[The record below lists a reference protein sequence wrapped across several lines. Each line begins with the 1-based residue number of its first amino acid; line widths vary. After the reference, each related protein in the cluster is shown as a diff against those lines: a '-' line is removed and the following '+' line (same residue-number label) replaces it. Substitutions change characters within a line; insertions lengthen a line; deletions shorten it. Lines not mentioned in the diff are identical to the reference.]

1 MRSVIS
7 HISYLA
13 FLLLYAYS
21 LTACEPKTAG
31 VEKLSLN
38 GCISNALFDSVE
50 LNYLSFTSTIPV
62 LKTGIDQDGYFDL
75 NVRLD
80 KPGIYSLKFSDLN
93 YWIFLLEN
101 NEISIQLDGNN
112 ASYASASIS
121 TSKGKDFADALFF
134 IEQTKS
140 FQDSINALIGLEDLM
155 TDHSLSQLDFVDS
168 LVVVRLQDRI
178 EKEENPFIIAYL
190 LKWIDTG
197 LAYEFMGSQIERL
210 KLLAPDLD
218 YTHELVRKYELLTL
232 AVEQEKA
239 FKQEAYQIDSSIYLV
254 DFETVKIGNQLWMA
268 ENLNIPTPN
277 SWCLYDD
284 DENCKQYGR
293 MYNWFD
299 AQLACPPGWRLPSD
313 EDWIELEMFLGMQE
327 EEAYIETWRGE
338 NVGGKLKSTDKS
350 WDHPNVGATNST
362 GFNALPCGPRN
373 KFGMYGL
380 FGHNVIYWTS
390 TPYGEKHA
398 VFRYLGN
405 SRNDVGRSNTSKYD
419 GFYVRCVKDIVE

>member
-1 MRSVIS
+1 MRRVIS
-7 HISYLA
+7 HISNLA
-13 FLLLYAYS
+13 FLLLYAFS
-21 LTACEPKTAG
+21 LTACEPKTVG
-31 VEKLSLN
+31 EEELILN

-50 LNYLSFTSTIPV
+50 LNYISFTSTIPI
-62 LKTGIDQDGYFDL
+62 LKTSIDQDGCFDL

-101 NEISIQLDGNN
+101 NETSIQLDGNN

-121 TSKGKDFADALFF
+121 TPKGKDFADALFF

-178 EKEENPFIIAYL
+178 AKEENPLIITYL

-197 LAYEFMGSQIERL
+197 LAYDFMGSQIERL

-218 YTHELVRKYELLTL
+218 YTQELIRKYQLLTL
-232 AVEQEKA
+232 AVEQEKLI
-239 FKQEAYQIDSSIYLV
+239 KQQGYQVDSNLYST
-254 DFETVKIGNQLWMA
+254 DFETVKIGNQVWMA

-284 DENCKQYGR
+284 DKNCEQYGR

-338 NVGGKLKSTDKS
+338 NVGGKLKSTDTS
-350 WDHPNVGATNST
+350 WDQPNVGATNST
-362 GFNALPCGPRN
+362 GFNAMPCGPRN

-419 GFYVRCVKDIVE
+419 GFYVRCVKDVVE

>member
-1 MRSVIS
+1 MRCSTS
-7 HISYLA
+7 HIPTSV
-13 FLLLYAYS
+13 FLLLFAFS
-21 LTACEPKTAG
+21 LTACEPKTSR
-31 VEKLSLN
+31 VEKLVLN
-38 GCISNALFDSVE
+38 GCISNAVFDSVE
-50 LNYLSFTSTIPV
+50 LNYLSFTSTTPM
-62 LKTGIDQDGYFDL
+62 LKTGIDNNGCFDL
-75 NVRLD
+75 DIRLE
-80 KPGIYSLKFSDLN
+80 KPGIYSLKFSELN

-101 NEISIQLDGNN
+101 KETSIQLDGKN
-112 ASYASASIS
+112 AAYASADIS
-121 TSKGKDFADALFF
+121 TPKGKDFADALFF

-155 TDHSLSQLDFVDS
+155 TDYSLNLLDFVDS

-178 EKEENPFIIAYL
+178 EKEDNPLIIAYL
-190 LKWIDTG
+190 LKWLDTG
-197 LAYEFMGSQIERL
+197 LAYDFMGNQIERL

-218 YTHELVRKYELLTL
+218 YTQELVRKYELLTL
-232 AVEQEKA
+232 AVEQEKSI
-239 FKQEAYQIDSSIYLV
+239 KQQAYYIDSTIYFT
-254 DFETVKIGNQLWMA
+254 DFKTIKIGEQVWMA

-299 AQLACPPGWRLPSD
+299 AQLACPPGWHLPSD
-313 EDWIELEMFLGMQE
+313 EDWIELEMFLGMQQE
-327 EEAYIETWRGE
+327 DAYIETWRGE
-338 NVGGKLKSTDKS
+338 NVGGKLKSTDTL
-350 WDHPNVGATNST
+350 WDQPNIGATNST

-405 SRNDVGRSNTSKYD
+405 SRSDVGRSNTSKYD
-419 GFYVRCVKDIVE
+419 GFYVRCVKDATE

>member
-7 HISYLA
+7 HISNLA
-13 FLLLYAYS
+13 FLLLYAFS
-21 LTACEPKTAG
+21 LTACELKAPDD
-31 VEKLSLN
+31 EKLILN

-50 LNYLSFTSTIPV
+50 LNYLSFTSTTPI
-62 LKTGIDQDGYFDL
+62 LKTSIDQDGCFNL
-75 NVRLD
+75 NVKLD
-80 KPGIYSLKFSDLN
+80 NPGIYSLKFSDLN

-101 NEISIQLDGNN
+101 NETSIQLDGNN
-112 ASYASASIS
+112 ASYASSIIS
-121 TSKGKDFADALFF
+121 TPKGKDFADALFF

-155 TDHSLSQLDFVDS
+155 TDYSLSQLDFVDS

-178 EKEENPFIIAYL
+178 EKEENPLIIAYL
-190 LKWIDTG
+190 LKWLDTG
-197 LAYEFMGSQIERL
+197 LAYDFMGGQIERL
-210 KLLAPDLD
+210 KFLAPDLD

-232 AVEQEKA
+232 AVEQEKLM
-239 FKQEAYQIDSSIYLV
+239 KQQVYQVDSSLYST
-254 DFETVKIGNQLWMA
+254 DFKTVKIGNQLWMA

-338 NVGGKLKSTDKS
+338 NVGGKLKSTDTS
-350 WDHPNVGATNST
+350 WDQPNVGATNST
-362 GFNALPCGPRN
+362 GFNAMPCGPRN

-405 SRNDVGRSNTSKYD
+405 SRNDIGRSNTSKYD
-419 GFYVRCVKDIVE
+419 GFYVRCVKDVVG